1 MNLIEVGIGEFEVAS
16 QPDSTIKTYAL
27 GSCVAVIIYDSVNK
41 VGGMIHI
48 ALPDSEI
55 NREKAERHPAYF
67 ADTGLP
73 LLFKKMNAMG
83 AKRTSS
89 WIKVAGGAS
98 VIKSCESFDI
108 GKRNVL
114 AVKKIL
120 WAKKLG
126 IKKDDVGGDFSRT
139 VSLDLSDGK
148 VTLSNAGKNWEL

>member
-1 MNLIEVGIGEFEVAS
+1 MKLHEVGIGEFEVSAD
-16 QPDSTIKTYAL
+16 PDSIIKTYAL
-27 GSCVAVIIYDSVNK
+27 GSCVAVIIYDSEHK

-55 NREKAERHPAYF
+55 NREKAENHPAYF

-73 LLFKKMNAMG
+73 LLFKKMNQMG
-83 AKRTSS
+83 AKRSNS
-89 WIKVAGGAS
+89 WIKMAGGAS

-120 WAKKLG
+120 WNKKLG
-126 IKKDDVGGDFSRT
+126 IKTDDVGGDYSRT
-139 VSLDLSDGK
+139 VSLNLADGT
-148 VTLSNAGKNWEL
+148 VTLSNSGKNWKL

>member
-1 MNLIEVGIGEFEVAS
+1 MKLLEVGIGEIGVSA
-16 QPDSTIKTYAL
+16 DSDTVIKTYAL
-27 GSCVAVIIYDSVNK
+27 GSCVAVIIYDKENRI
-41 VGGMIHI
+41 GGLIHI

-55 NREKAERHPAYF
+55 NLEKAEKNPAYF

-73 LLFKKMNAMG
+73 LLLKKMNEMG
-83 AKRTSS
+83 AKKSNS

-120 WAKKLG
+120 WGRQLG
-126 IKKDDVGGDFSRT
+126 IKKDDVGGDYSRT
-139 VSLDLSDGK
+139 VSLNLADGT
-148 VTLSNAGKNWEL
+148 VTLSNAGRNWEI

>member
-1 MNLIEVGIGEFEVAS
+1 VKLLEVGIGEFEAS
-16 QPDSTIKTYAL
+16 SDTDSVIKTYAL
-27 GSCVAVIIYDSVNK
+27 GSCVAVIIYDSLNK

-55 NREKAERHPAYF
+55 NLEKSGRQPAYF

-73 LLFKKMNAMG
+73 LLLNKMNQLG

-89 WIKVAGGAS
+89 WIKMAGGAS

-114 AVKKIL
+114 AVRKIL
-120 WAKKLG
+120 WNKKLG
-126 IKKDDVGGDFSRT
+126 IKKDDVGGNHSRT
-139 VSLDLSDGK
+139 VSLNLSDGT
-148 VTLSNAGKNWEL
+148 VTLSNSGKSWNI

>member
-1 MNLIEVGIGEFEVAS
+1 MNLIEVGIGEFEVSSDPAGV
-16 QPDSTIKTYAL
+16 IKTYAL
-27 GSCVAVIIYDSVNK
+27 GSCVAVIIYDPVNK

-55 NREKAERHPAYF
+55 NLEKAEKTPAYF

-73 LLFKKMNAMG
+73 LLFKKMNELG
-83 AKRTSS
+83 AKRSNS
-89 WIKVAGGAS
+89 WIKMAGGAS

-120 WAKKLG
+120 WNKKLG
-126 IKKDDVGGDFSRT
+126 IKKDDVGGDYSRT
-139 VSLDLSDGK
+139 VALDLSNGS
-148 VTLSNAGKNWEL
+148 VTLSNSGTNWEL